1 MHKVCQETNVS
12 VEPISAWMIIN
23 NADSIARSP
32 CTLGKLRRRASRGLY
47 CSALGMEVPT
57 FPEGRKAL
65 VFGQQKINLH
75 EYGKGFGPRANSSA
89 TGSADSCFVSTESL
103 EPVINH

>member
-1 MHKVCQETNVS
+1 
-12 VEPISAWMIIN
+12 MITN
-23 NADSIARSP
+23 NADSIARSHCP
-32 CTLGKLRRRASRGLY
+32 LGKLRRRVASRGLY
-47 CSALGMEVPT
+47 CWALGMEVLT

-65 VFGQQKINLH
+65 VFGQQKINPH

>member
-1 MHKVCQETNVS
+1 MQIASLDHIVISVSCVS
-12 VEPISAWMIIN
+12 V
-23 NADSIARSP
+23 
-32 CTLGKLRRRASRGLY
+32 ASRGLY
-47 CSALGMEVPT
+47 CWALGMEVLT

-65 VFGQQKINLH
+65 VFGQQKINPH

-103 EPVINH
+103 EPVINPLRGAWRRNL